1 MFIKNAIPLEK
12 QMLRNDG
19 FSLLEVL
26 VTVLVVS
33 LGLLG
38 MAALI
43 ISGVRSN
50 NIAHYRSVATKQA
63 EDISD
68 RMRTNLAGARAGN
81 YDNLTAT
88 IPSSSDCMV
97 TACSA
102 TQMAAYDHA
111 QWNTAN
117 SRLLPGGQG
126 IVSGNVAAGYTIT
139 LMWTEKDMDGAL
151 DRTCPE
157 GVSVNTRCFAARFA
171 P

>member
-1 MFIKNAIPLEK
+1 MRNTFSLKK
-12 QMLRNDG
+12 QMPCNG

-26 VTVLVVS
+26 ITILVVS
-33 LGLLG
+33 FGLLG

-63 EDISD
+63 EDIAD
-68 RMRTNLAGARAGN
+68 RMRANLAGVTAGAYN
-81 YDNLTAT
+81 DLTAN
-88 IPSSSDCMV
+88 IPTSSDCMA

-102 TQMAAYDHA
+102 AQMAAYDHA

-126 IVSGNVAAGYTIT
+126 TVNGNVAAGYTIT
-139 LMWTEKDMDGAL
+139 LRWTEKDTNDEA
-151 DRTCPE
+151 DPNPDCPA
-157 GVSVNTRCFAARFA
+157 NTRCFAARFA

>member
-1 MFIKNAIPLEK
+1 MLMRTPCSLKK
-12 QMLRNDG
+12 QMLCNG

-26 VTVLVVS
+26 ITILIVS
-33 LGLLG
+33 MGLLG

-50 NIAHYRSVATKQA
+50 NVAHYRSVATKQA

-68 RMRTNLAGARAGN
+68 RMRANLAGVNVGGYN
-81 YDNLTAT
+81 NLTAS
-88 IPSSSDCMV
+88 IPASSDCMA
-97 TACSA
+97 TTCSA
-102 TQMAAYDHA
+102 AQMAVYDHA

-126 IVSGNVAAGYTIT
+126 TVNGSVAAGYIIT
-139 LMWTEKDMDGAL
+139 LRWTEKDTHDEGA
-151 DRTCPE
+151 DPNPGCPA
-157 GVSVNTRCFAARFA
+157 NTRCFAARFA